1 MTVPG
6 GLVMHQAKRVTIMI
20 LLFSQALAAGESLG
34 LKNQKLLVKLSTPIS
49 TKGSRIGDALS
60 AQVIEPAKY
69 ANAIVEGHIKSIT
82 APHGKQ
88 RAEISFAF
96 ETITIGG
103 KTYLITADLKEI
115 VANSKGVKQVDEEG
129 QVIGVKSNKKKI
141 AGTLAGAGIGAV
153 VGGLAGG
160 GKGAAAGGAA
170 GAVTGY
176 LLSVT
181 FSANGSNIEF
191 APGSEFLL
199 VTSDRNKAG

>member
-1 MTVPG
+1 
-6 GLVMHQAKRVTIMI
+6 L
-20 LLFSQALAAGESLG
+20 
-34 LKNQKLLVKLSTPIS
+34 
-49 TKGSRIGDALS
+49 
-60 AQVIEPAKY
+60 
-69 ANAIVEGHIKSIT
+69 
-82 APHGKQ
+82 
-88 RAEISFAF
+88 AF
-96 ETITIGG
+96 ETITAGG
-103 KTYLITADLKEI
+103 KTYPMTADLKEI

-141 AGTLAGAGIGAV
+141 AGTLAGEGIGAV